1 MVTVLSTLY
10 SEGKS
15 PMKVSWMI
23 GGIQFGLIVPGFE
36 YLFAVCPAFVTI
48 SPGEF
53 DWFIVQN
60 TMIPICVFPIS
71 VFIII
76 LLSKSL
82 RSSKWRGK
90 FVSLD
95 YFVGLPASI
104 AIQKYN
110 CHNPDELSKWLTF
123 YLSIYSSNALNNHF
137 GE

>member
-1 MVTVLSTLY
+1 MVAILGTLY

-15 PMKVSWMI
+15 PMKVFWMI
-23 GGIQFGLIVPGFE
+23 GGNRFGLIVPGFE
-36 YLFAVCPAFVTI
+36 HLFAVCPAFVAI

-53 DWFIVQN
+53 DWFKVQN
-60 TMIPICVFPIS
+60 TMIPIYVFPIS
-71 VFIII
+71 VFNII

-90 FVSLD
+90 LVSLD
-95 YFVGLPASI
+95 YFLGLPASI

-110 CHNPDELSKWLTF
+110 CHNPYELSKWLTF
-123 YLSIYSSNALNNHF
+123 YLSIYLPNELNNHF